1 MLSRPRQYFYLITL
15 LKKFLLTLKSKKPKS
30 EIGKLA
36 KFDFWDKFV
45 LLRNLRSFFVTLSN
59 CERVVSA
66 IVRPIATRES
76 VSKEKSKKKER
87 KKKTGSTRKTT
98 LIVGTHKSFFHV
110 RLHTRK
116 YESDIDHP
124 V

>member
-1 MLSRPRQYFYLITL
+1 MSIQIYYVISSTTIFLSYYSS
-15 LKKFLLTLKSKKPKS
+15 KKIFTLKSKKPKS
-30 EIGKLA
+30 DIGKLA

-87 KKKTGSTRKTT
+87 KKKNWFYEKDY
-98 LIVGTHKSFFHV
+98 THRRHA
-110 RLHTRK
+110 
-116 YESDIDHP
+116 
-124 V
+124 